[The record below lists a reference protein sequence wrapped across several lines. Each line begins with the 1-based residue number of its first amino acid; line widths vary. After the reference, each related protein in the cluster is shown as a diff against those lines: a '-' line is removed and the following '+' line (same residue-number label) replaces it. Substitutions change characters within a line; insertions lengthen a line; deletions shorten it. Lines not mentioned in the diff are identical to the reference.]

1 MNCMSNQGFSDIEK
15 IKAFLFGEIEELTPR
30 AARRFELI
38 KMAHKYNKAYQQDRN
53 KVIKMLCLETDY
65 DKAITERTAREI
77 IRETQEV
84 FGDLEIFERE
94 YQIQVAFAKL
104 LEAVDT
110 AKTAGDTKT
119 FGGLVV
125 KMNEFAHKLPK
136 KRRENKRLPYL
147 IMTNNPLVLG
157 IKAATL
163 PKMHQEIL
171 ELSKDLVS
179 PTILQEIKELA
190 QITGEIIDID
200 FQIENEDE
208 NISDW

>member
-1 MNCMSNQGFSDIEK
+1 MSNQGFSDIEK
-15 IKAFLFGEIEELTPR
+15 IKAYILGEIEELTPR

-38 KMAHKYNKAYQQDRN
+38 RLAHKYNNAYQQDRN
-53 KVIKMLCLETDY
+53 KVIKMLCLETEY

-77 IRETQEV
+77 IRDAQEV

-94 YQIQVAFAKL
+94 YQIQIAFSKL
-104 LEAVDT
+104 LEAMEA
-110 AKTAGDTKT
+110 AKRAGDTKT
-119 FGGLVV
+119 YGSLVV

-171 ELSKDLVS
+171 ALSKDLVS
-179 PTILQEIKELA
+179 PTILQEIKELS

-200 FQIENEDE
+200 FELNENEDE
-208 NISDW
+208 NIGDW